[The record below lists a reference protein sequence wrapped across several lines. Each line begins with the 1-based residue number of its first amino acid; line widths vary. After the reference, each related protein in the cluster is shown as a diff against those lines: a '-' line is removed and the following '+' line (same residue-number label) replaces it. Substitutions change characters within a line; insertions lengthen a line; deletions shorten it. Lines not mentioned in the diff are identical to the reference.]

1 VPAVVQS
8 TLPLTGHG
16 ARLLLQATVVA
27 FMLSEIGNRVRSARH
42 SGGTRADRGSIVLVV
57 ACIAVGLLAAGW
69 AVASSSGVALPGGW
83 WSFCVGIAL
92 MWFGIALRQ
101 WSVLAL
107 GRYFTVA
114 VRVVEDQR
122 VVDSGP
128 YRWVRHP
135 SYTGLLLSLVGLG
148 AALGSWLSLVS
159 LAVLPTVGLVVRI
172 RVEESAL
179 LAAIGEPY
187 RRYAERRRRLV
198 PGIW

>member
-1 VPAVVQS
+1 VPALVQS

-57 ACIAVGLLAAGW
+57 ACIAAGLLAAGW

-83 WSFCVGIAL
+83 WSFSVGIAL

-135 SYTGLLLSLVGLG
+135 SYTGLLV
-148 AALGSWLSLVS
+148 
-159 LAVLPTVGLVVRI
+159 
-172 RVEESAL
+172 
-179 LAAIGEPY
+179 
-187 RRYAERRRRLV
+187 RRRRREPEIARRVDQCDRRTRHRRSVSIVGTL
-198 PGIW
+198 GIRDARRGGR